1 MVARRFT
8 VTEKIV
14 ITIARQYGSGGRE
27 IGEKVAAILGISTYD
42 RELITM
48 SVQSENINP
57 EVAARADEVAA
68 NSLLYTL
75 AVGSN
80 VFGAA
85 HHFGYTMPINDRLF
99 VLQSDLIRKLA
110 DKESCV
116 IIGRCADYVLRDRP
130 HRLSVFVYG
139 NIADR
144 KKRIAERHEVSE
156 SQALDLIN
164 KTDRRRASYYNFYT
178 GSKWGRYDNYHLA
191 INSSLLGMDGTA
203 AVIADC
209 ARKMMANSN

>member
-1 MVARRFT
+1 MS
-8 VTEKIV
+8 EKII

-27 IGEKVAAILGISTYD
+27 IGEKVAALLSIPCYD

-48 SVQSENINP
+48 SAQNENIST
-57 EVAARADEVAA
+57 EIAERADEVAA

-80 VFGAA
+80 SFGAA

-99 VLQSDLIRKLA
+99 VLQSDLIRRLA
-110 DKESCV
+110 EKESCV
-116 IIGRCADYVLRDRP
+116 IVGRCADYVLREHP
-130 HRLSVFVYG
+130 GRLSIFVYA
-139 NIADR
+139 NLEDR
-144 KKRIAERHEVSE
+144 RARVASRHDISE
-156 SQALDLIN
+156 GKALDLIN

-191 INSSLLGMDGTA
+191 INSSTFGIDETA
-203 AVIADC
+203 ALIADC
-209 ARKMMANSN
+209 ARKKCGR

>member
-1 MVARRFT
+1 MS
-8 VTEKIV
+8 EKII

-27 IGEKVAAILGISTYD
+27 IGEKVAALLGIPCYD

-48 SVQSENINP
+48 SAQNENISP
-57 EVAARADEVAA
+57 EIAERADEVAA

-80 VFGAA
+80 SFGAA

-99 VLQSDLIRKLA
+99 VLQSDLIRRLA
-110 DKESCV
+110 EKESCV
-116 IIGRCADYVLRDRP
+116 IVGRCADYVLREDP
-130 HRLSVFVYG
+130 HRLSIFVYADL
-139 NIADR
+139 ADR
-144 KKRIAERHEVSE
+144 KKRVASRHDMSE
-156 SQALDLIN
+156 SKALDLIN

-191 INSSLLGMDGTA
+191 LCSSTFGIDGTA
-203 AVIADC
+203 ELIAAC
-209 ARKMMANSN
+209 AKKKMGK

>member
-1 MVARRFT
+1 MSK
-8 VTEKIV
+8 KII

-27 IGEKVAAILGISTYD
+27 IGEKVAALLSIPCYD

-48 SVQSENINP
+48 SAQNENIST
-57 EVAARADEVAA
+57 EIAERADEVAA

-80 VFGAA
+80 SFGAA

-99 VLQSDLIRKLA
+99 VLQSDLIRRLA
-110 DKESCV
+110 EKESCV
-116 IIGRCADYVLRDRP
+116 IVGRCADYVLREHP
-130 HRLSVFVYG
+130 GRLSIFVYA
-139 NIADR
+139 NLEDR
-144 KKRIAERHEVSE
+144 RARVASRHDISE
-156 SQALDLIN
+156 GKALDLIN

-191 INSSLLGMDGTA
+191 INSSTFGIDETA
-203 AVIADC
+203 ALIAEC
-209 ARKMMANSN
+209 AKRKLGR

>member
-1 MVARRFT
+1 MS
-8 VTEKIV
+8 EKII

-27 IGEKVAAILGISTYD
+27 IGEKVAELLSIPCYD

-48 SVQSENINP
+48 SAQNENINP
-57 EVAARADEVAA
+57 EIAERADEVAA

-80 VFGAA
+80 SFGAA

-99 VLQSDLIRKLA
+99 VLQSDLIRRLA

-116 IIGRCADYVLRDRP
+116 IVGRCADYVLREHP
-130 HRLSVFVYG
+130 NRLSVFVY
-139 NIADR
+139 ADLEDR
-144 KKRIAERHEVSE
+144 KKRVASRHDMTE
-156 SQALDLIN
+156 SKALDLIN

-191 INSSLLGMDGTA
+191 LNSSTFGIDETA
-203 AVIADC
+203 SLIAEC
-209 ARKMMANSN
+209 AKKKMAK